1 MFMCMPDF
9 VFVQIFLKLR
19 VCQHSLGNLCGY
31 IQSKKLGVFELCG
44 FLYVHTG
51 IFRK

>member
-1 MFMCMPDF
+1 MFMCMPEF

-31 IQSKKLGVFELCG
+31 IQSKKLGVFEIVWLFICS
-44 FLYVHTG
+44 YRY
-51 IFRK
+51 I